1 MQNALNQPTAV
12 EVPPD
17 TGRVSEG
24 AISACLKPRLI
35 AALGILL
42 AILAGAAMPARCAI
56 SIQGAPVETGYNL
69 GSAAVFRATVSGM
82 ADASAYAVFADVQY
96 AGSTSSTSVELAR
109 EAGGGAEPAYEGR
122 WPVPTDAGTGLYNV
136 TLRVEER
143 SSHQTVASQEAP
155 AFFAYKKL
163 LRITHV
169 SLDKTFYAPGE
180 RIRCEVGIENLTGE
194 DLKGLRVE
202 FSNENY
208 PWISTFSGHEN
219 AAGNMAVNPSLG
231 LLVLR
236 ESLDIPA
243 HGQATLPMQAAGTA
257 AFLQGSQVAVMGAG
271 GPARHDQVAPPEV
284 DRYTI
289 AVWNHERKDLL
300 DMQFSTQVIVR
311 DPTRVLPK
319 PYSRNFTH
327 PYNDEIDFTKYREF
341 YPPGYVSPVISIDH
355 SRTLYRPGDD
365 VSLNVTAAT
374 SALEAGEGAPHM
386 QVRDSEG
393 RVVASSDIQG
403 LRRFDLHGIE
413 IRHAWPIP
421 SSAEPGVYTLTF
433 SAEGPKPNARASA
446 ELEVAVNKL
455 PSSLMVFC
463 PHEDDEHPF
472 AGLMRAMVEAGLPV
486 HVVFYTGGDV
496 GECERYFDGH
506 PCDPIRAR
514 EFGTVRMEESAEALE
529 HIGVQR
535 DQVTFLGLPDGGS
548 GEIWFNHIQAVNPFL
563 SIYLAVDHSPYEHVY
578 QQNLPYARDS
588 VIEAVKRLITQ
599 FHPAMIATSHPD
611 ERHVDHRTANWFTL
625 KACQELAKQNQ
636 IDPNTIVLADQ
647 AYGSGGY
654 KPAPYQYEK
663 YVVYLSGEAAALKQ
677 EMGWIY
683 QSQDGNLDEGARKAF
698 KDLPRQELHFRIVD
712 WQQHEGWN
720 E

>member
-1 MQNALNQPTAV
+1 V
-12 EVPPD
+12 
-17 TGRVSEG
+17 
-24 AISACLKPRLI
+24 
-35 AALGILL
+35 L
-42 AILAGAAMPARCAI
+42 AILVSAAAPAWYAI

-69 GSAAVFRATVSGM
+69 GSAAVFRATVNGIE
-82 ADASAYAVFADVQY
+82 DASAYAVFADVQY

-109 EAGGGAEPAYEGR
+109 EAGAGSEPVYEGR
-122 WPVPTDAGTGLYNV
+122 WPIPTDAGTGLYSV

-143 SSHQTVASQEAP
+143 SRHQTVASQSAP
-155 AFFAYKKL
+155 AFFAYKKE

-169 SLDKTFYAPGE
+169 TLDKTFYAPGE

-208 PWISTFSGHEN
+208 PWISNFSGQEN
-219 AAGNMAVNPSLG
+219 AAGRMAVNPALG
-231 LLVLR
+231 LVVLR

-243 HGQATLPMQAAGTA
+243 HDQATLPMQAAGTA
-257 AFLQGSQVAVMGAG
+257 ALLQGSQVAVMGAG

-300 DMQFSTQVIVR
+300 DMQFSTQVVVR
-311 DPTRVLPK
+311 DPSRVLPK

-327 PYNDEIDFTKYREF
+327 PYNDEIDFTKYRDF
-341 YPPGYVSPVISIDH
+341 YPPGYVSPELSIDH
-355 SRTLYRPGDD
+355 SHTLYRPGDD
-365 VSLNVTAAT
+365 IGLTVRAAK
-374 SALEAGEGAPHM
+374 S
-386 QVRDSEG
+386 
-393 RVVASSDIQG
+393 SSDIGSGGPHIQMRDGQG
-403 LRRFDLHGIE
+403 KVIESLDILDVIRFGPDGMRIG
-413 IRHAWPIP
+413 HAWPVSP
-421 SSAEPGVYTLTF
+421 SAQPGVYTLTF
-433 SAEGPKPNARASA
+433 SERGAQSKELASA
-446 ELEVAVNKL
+446 SLELAINKL

-486 HVVFYTGGDV
+486 RVVFYTGGDV

-535 DQVTFLGLPDGGS
+535 EQLTFLGLPDGGS
-548 GEIWFNHIQAVNPFL
+548 GEIWFNHIQPANPFL
-563 SIYLAVDHSPYEHVY
+563 AIYLAVDHSPYERMY

-599 FHPAMIATSHPD
+599 FHPAMIAASHPD
-611 ERHVDHRTANWFTL
+611 ERHVDHRTANWFTM

-654 KPAPYQYEK
+654 KPAPYRYEK
-663 YVVYLSGEAAALKQ
+663 YVVYLSGEASALKQ

-683 QSQDGNLDEGARKAF
+683 QSQDGNLDEGSRKAF
-698 KDLPRQELHFRIVD
+698 KDLPREELHFRILD
-712 WQQHEGWN
+712 WQEHEGWN